1 MAIDERKIEEIAS
14 QLLRAQNKAEPIAP
28 LTESYPAISIE
39 DAYRIQFCLLEKR
52 LRRGEKLIGWKV
64 GATSKAVMEQLSWGE
79 PVIGHLMD
87 SSAYPPATSTIPF
100 GALIQPGIEPEIAFR
115 LKAGLQGPG
124 VTSQMVYEVVERVYP
139 AVEIIDCRIRD
150 WKVKIQDIIA
160 DNSLHRGIMLGHGEK
175 SFRGEDLAEEK
186 VTVEIN
192 GESVASGSGKDVL
205 GNPVH
210 VVAWLANK
218 LAEFK
223 ISLNPG
229 DIIMTGSMTRFVL
242 IRRGDAIKVSFNR
255 LGLMEFS
262 FK

>member
-1 MAIDERKIEEIAS
+1 MDERKIEEIAS
-14 QLLRAQNKAEPIAP
+14 QLLRAQDKAEPILP
-28 LTESYPAISIE
+28 LTGSYPAISIE

-52 LRRGEKLIGWKV
+52 LKRGEKLIGWKV
-64 GATSKAVMEQLSWGE
+64 GATSKPVMEQLSWAE

-87 SSAYPPATSTIPF
+87 SSDYRPATSTIPF
-100 GALIQPGIEPEIAFR
+100 DALIQPGIEPEIAFR

-124 VTSQMVYEVVERVYP
+124 VAFQMACTAIERVHP
-139 AVEIIDCRIRD
+139 AVEIIDCRIKD

-175 SFRGEDLAEEK
+175 SFRAEDLADEK

-192 GESVASGSGKDVL
+192 GESVASGWGKDVL

-210 VVAWLANK
+210 VVSWLANK
-218 LAEFK
+218 LAQFK

-229 DIIMTGSMTRFVL
+229 EIIMTGSMTRFILVKK
-242 IRRGDAIKVSFNR
+242 RDSIKVSFHG
-255 LGLMEFS
+255 LGLLEFS